1 MNLGSLV
8 LGVLA
13 GMLIGLLAAG
23 LVLVYRSDR
32 FLNLAQGQL
41 GAFPAVFMA
50 KLVLDWGWGYLP
62 AILVAL
68 AIGVLTGIA
77 VERLFVAPMRA
88 RNASSTSLLLLTL
101 AVAQLLAALLYINAF
116 GPSPV
121 TLIEKGFPVPFNLNW
136 TVGGVI
142 LHGQDVA
149 VLIVCPVVVG
159 LLAAFLRFT
168 MLGKKVRAVA
178 SNRDGARLCGIS
190 PAMVSAL
197 TWGIA
202 GALSTLSAVL
212 VAPSQPGQFDATTLG
227 PDQLL
232 LALGAAAFGAF
243 VSIPMALVGG
253 LALGVIQQVT
263 LAATSNAGTAQL
275 VVFLAI
281 IAVILVRGRL
291 ISSVFSTD
299 GAVLG
304 EPARLRVPTA
314 VAQRFIV
321 RNHLRLLGAAGIFV
335 AVVLPLLP
343 GLRTNG
349 NRFELTLVVL
359 YAIVAISLT
368 ILVGWAGQ
376 LSLGQFAIVGV
387 AAFVA
392 ARLAHHGWSIVALLL
407 VCGLVGAGVMLVV
420 GLPAL
425 RIRGLTLAVTT
436 LGFAVVASDWL
447 LQQSWFSSSPG
458 TILDLQPM
466 ALLDGLGHPGTQL
479 SIYLISVAVLA
490 LVAVGVH
497 RLRRSTPGRLIVAVR
512 DDERAAAAQGVNPT
526 TVKLAALAVSGFIA
540 GMAGVLWAD
549 AWLVVNPDQFAPAVS
564 LSLLAIPVVGGLG
577 SVGGAIAAAMVL
589 YLPTNF
595 LLGSQ
600 PALQVAFPSLLM
612 LVVLMAYPTGIAGA
626 VAKLWGIFLA
636 KLENAQRDLEAS
648 RTLDTVLTVAD
659 VHVRYGGIRAL
670 QGASIEVHSGEIVGL
685 IGPNGAGKSTLIDA
699 ISGVTRP
706 EKGSVTVMG
715 SDVTTLPP
723 DLRAGLGIGRS
734 FQAAHLFPGLTVR
747 ETVQTMIGSRKGIG
761 TVASMVRAPWTR
773 KAEQLCALEA
783 DALIARMGLSDYADV
798 STGDLST
805 GTRRICDLTL
815 QVASRPKLLLLDEPT
830 AGIAQRETEA
840 FGPLLRRLREEMD
853 CAIVIVEHDMPLLMD
868 LCDRVYAMVEG
879 RIVACGTPEEIRVN
893 PIVIAS
899 YLGTD
904 EVAITRSNRAEV
916 TTLGVGVSPHGGS

>member
-1 MNLGSLV
+1 VNLGSLV
-8 LGVLA
+8 LGVLS
-13 GMLIGLLAAG
+13 GMLISLLAVG

-32 FLNLAQGQL
+32 FLNLSQGQL

-50 KLVLDWGWGYLP
+50 KVVLDWGWGYLP
-62 AILVAL
+62 AILIAL
-68 AIGVLTGIA
+68 AIGIGTGIA
-77 VERLFVAPMRA
+77 VERLFVSPMRR

-101 AVAQLLAALLYINAF
+101 AVSQILAALLYVNAF
-116 GPSPV
+116 SPNPV
-121 TLIEKGFPVPFNLNW
+121 TLIEKGFPVPLHVNW

-142 LHGQDVA
+142 FHGQDVA
-149 VLIVCPVVVG
+149 VLIVCPIVVG
-159 LLAAFLRFT
+159 LLAAFLRFSL
-168 MLGKKVRAVA
+168 LGKKIRAVA

-212 VAPSQPGQFDATTLG
+212 VAPSEPGQFSATALG

-253 LALGVIQQVT
+253 VTLGVIQQVT
-263 LAATSNAGTAQL
+263 LSITSNAGTAQL

-281 IAVILVRGRL
+281 LLVILVRGRL
-291 ISSVFSTD
+291 IASVFSTD

-304 EPARLRVPTA
+304 EPPRLRIPAA
-314 VAQRFIV
+314 VSHRFIA
-321 RNHLRLLGAAGIFV
+321 RNHLRLLGVAGLFV
-335 AVVLPLLP
+335 AVILPLLP
-343 GLRTNG
+343 GLRSNG

-368 ILVGWAGQ
+368 ILIGWAGQ

-407 VCGLVGAGVMLVV
+407 ICGVVGAGVMLVV

-466 ALLDGLGHPGTQL
+466 ALLRGLGHPSTQL
-479 SIYLISVAVLA
+479 SIYVVSVAVLA
-490 LVAVGVH
+490 LVAVAVH
-497 RLRRSTPGRLIVAVR
+497 GLRESTPGRLIVAVR
-512 DDERAAAAQGVNPT
+512 DDERAAAAHGVNPT

-540 GMAGVLWAD
+540 GMVGVLWAD

-564 LSLLAIPVVGGLG
+564 LSILAIPVVGGLG

-600 PALQVAFPSLLM
+600 PALQVAFPSVLM
-612 LVVLMAYPTGIAGA
+612 LVVLMIYPTGIAGA
-626 VAKLWGIFLA
+626 AVGLWSVFLG
-636 KLENAQRDLEAS
+636 KLEKSQRLSARS
-648 RTLDTVLTVAD
+648 ATTSTVLTVAD
-659 VHVRYGGIRAL
+659 VHVRFGGIRAL
-670 QGASIEVHSGEIVGL
+670 QGASMEVHAGEIVGL

-706 EKGSVTVMG
+706 ARGSVTMLG

-734 FQAAHLFPGLTVR
+734 FQSAHLFPGLTVR

-761 TVASMVRAPWTR
+761 TVGSMVRAPWTR
-773 KAEQLCALEA
+773 KTEQLCRLEA
-783 DALIARMGLSDYADV
+783 DALITRMGLSDFADT

-815 QVASRPKLLLLDEPT
+815 QVAGKPKLLLLDEPT

-840 FGPLLRRLREEMD
+840 FGPLLRGLREELE

-879 RIVACGTPEEIRVN
+879 QMVACGTPEEIRSN

-904 EVAITRSNRAEV
+904 DVAITRSNRSQV
-916 TTLGVGVSPHGGS
+916 TSVGAGVSEHGE